1 MLGPPPPG
9 YVDLK
14 TAFETRDKAI
24 DVMGIV
30 AEYFDPSPTK
40 GTDWQLTFKIQDPL
54 FSETYSSMTGIRVKF
69 FKPEHLLPKVRGK
82 GDVVILRR
90 IKFKNYQESPVLMSG
105 FTTECVVIPA
115 NAIPESSYKVAYA
128 GGKEMNYLTTTGRR
142 LLTAAEQMYA
152 IALKQELNHILG
164 SGGAIVKT
172 SRPISTTGSFRT
184 SMGHKFSLIK
194 DVQIQ
199 KFYDLVG
206 QVVKMHQSMDFLEL
220 YITDYTTNALLYD
233 HLSPEDQVKLGVEG
247 VDGDP
252 FGHIA
257 NQDQQK
263 WPGPYGRMTLR
274 IELQAPHSYW
284 ANNNVKVNDFVLLQN
299 VRIKMSSLSK
309 LEANIWQD
317 RLEPDRIQVRIL
329 KVSSQP
335 EVEAILKRKEAYWER
350 RPKAV
355 DDEVQDET
363 SNAAKKRK
371 KKNKK
376 QQQKQAQAEKETR
389 TPQKKTAG
397 LVIANQHVQCSNGD
411 IHTTPIS
418 EIINNP
424 FLMNKTPSG
433 VERQLPFINMKCR
446 ARVRV
451 VDFYPD
457 TLEDFSRSLDDP
469 TYNDTASD
477 DEDPIGLDS
486 QGPRGWEWNFFL
498 RVEDAKPPPG
508 TKATQMTL
516 LVVAE
521 DAEFLLKLD
530 ATDLRKDPKTLANL
544 REKLFIVW
552 GDLEERKTAAAAQPP
567 RDTSRDDDE
576 PPEIAAS
583 SVAFDCCI
591 KEYGVKLGEENVKT
605 DSKDLNGGWMRM
617 HRMYGTTIM

>member
-1 MLGPPPPG
+1 MLGPPHPG

-14 TAFETRDKAI
+14 TAFETRDKLI

-30 AEYFDPSPTK
+30 VEYFDPSPTN

-54 FSETYSSMTGIRVKF
+54 FSETYSSMAGIRVKF
-69 FKPEHLLPKVRGK
+69 FKPENLLPKVRGK

-90 IKFKNYQESPVLMSG
+90 IKLKTHQESLVLMSG

-115 NAIPESSYKVAYA
+115 NAIPESSFKVAYA

-142 LLTAAEQMYA
+142 LLTPAEQMYA

-164 SGGAIVKT
+164 SGGAIVTRNTPTGPAYDRNQLANTKVKT
-172 SRPISTTGSFRT
+172 SRRMSTTGSFST

-206 QVVKMHQSMDFLEL
+206 QVVKMHQSMNFLEL
-220 YITDYTTNALLYD
+220 YITDYTTNALLHD

-247 VDGDP
+247 IDGDL

-257 NQDQQK
+257 NQNQQK

-284 ANNNVKVNDFVLLQN
+284 ANNNVRVNDFVLLQN

-317 RLEPDRIQVRIL
+317 QLEPDRIQVRLL
-329 KVSSQP
+329 KNPSQP
-335 EVEAILKRKEAYWER
+335 EVEAILRRKEPYWER
-350 RPKAV
+350 RPKAA
-355 DDEVQDET
+355 DDEIQDET

-371 KKNKK
+371 KRNKK
-376 QQQKQAQAEKETR
+376 QQQKQAQAERGTR
-389 TPQKKTAG
+389 TPQKTTAG

-411 IHTTPIS
+411 IRITPIS

-424 FLMNKTPSG
+424 LLMNKTPGG

-457 TLEDFSRSLDDP
+457 PLEDFSRSLDDP

-486 QGPRGWEWNFFL
+486 QGPQRWEWNFFL
-498 RVEDAKPPPG
+498 RVEDAKPPLG

-544 REKLFIVW
+544 REKLFI
-552 GDLEERKTAAAAQPP
+552 
-567 RDTSRDDDE
+567 
-576 PPEIAAS
+576 
-583 SVAFDCCI
+583 
-591 KEYGVKLGEENVKT
+591 
-605 DSKDLNGGWMRM
+605 
-617 HRMYGTTIM
+617 